1 MINKEADT
9 HYPVNELI
17 RKRWSPRAFK
27 TEPVADELLMQLFEA
42 ASWSFSAGNSQPWYY
57 IYAHHADTEAFTKL
71 LNCLAGGN
79 QVWAK
84 NASVLIVAVA
94 QVKTPEGKPVKWAYH
109 DLGAANMCLMLEATA
124 NGLAGHPM
132 AGFDF
137 DKTVADFNLPD
148 AYEPHVFI
156 ALGHQDAPN
165 TLIEP
170 FKTREITPRT
180 RKKTSE
186 FVFRNEWNYATSTI

>member
-9 HYPVNELI
+9 RYPVNELI
-17 RKRWSPRAFK
+17 RKRWSPRAFS
-27 TEPVADELLMQLFEA
+27 TAPVADELLMQLFEA

-57 IYAHHADTEAFTKL
+57 IYAHRSDTEAFTKL

-79 QVWAK
+79 QPWAK
-84 NASVLIVAVA
+84 NASVLIMAAV
-94 QVKTPEGKPVKWAYH
+94 QVQTKEGKPMKWAHH
-109 DLGAANMCLMLEATA
+109 DLGAANMCLLLEATA

-137 DKTVADFNLPD
+137 DKAVADFNLPH

-156 ALGHQDAPN
+156 ALGYQDAPD
-165 TLIEP
+165 TLTEP
-170 FKTREITPRT
+170 FKTRETTPRT
-180 RKKTSE
+180 RKKTAE
-186 FVFRNEWNYATSTI
+186 FVFQNEWGYAIPTI